1 MDILL
6 IQWGIILLMSLYVL
20 VKGADLFVAGAE
32 RAGLALGWKPF
43 VVGVLVV
50 GIGTSLPELA
60 SSLAGV
66 YSGVPEMVIA
76 NVVGSNIA
84 NILLVLGVIAFLSGP
99 ILIRERLIK
108 TELPIFIIATVH
120 FTAVVF
126 DGVIDRAEGL
136 LLVGTLGAYF
146 WYLLYDS
153 HEAKTDV
160 SGSSQTAKRLQL
172 RDILTLLVGLAA
184 VLAGAKFAV
193 DMTVNIATLMGISLT
208 FITITVIAIGTSLP
222 ELAVSLQ
229 AVRRKQSE
237 MAVGNIFGSSAF
249 NMLAVAGVPALFV
262 SLPAGVEV
270 MTLGLGVMVAASIIL
285 FVSGL
290 ARQVMRWEGLMLL
303 LFFAFFVG
311 KLITLL

>member
-1 MDILL
+1 MDIIL
-6 IQWGIILLMSLYVL
+6 IQWGIILMFSLYIL
-20 VKGADLFVAGAE
+20 VKGADLFVGGAE
-32 RAGLALGWKPF
+32 RVGVALGWKQF
-43 VVGVLVV
+43 VIGVLIV

-66 YSGVPEMVIA
+66 YAGVPQLVIA
-76 NVVGSNIA
+76 NVVGSNIT

-153 HEAKTDV
+153 NAVTTEMAKTAQRNKV
-160 SGSSQTAKRLQL
+160 QL
-172 RDILTLLVGLAA
+172 RDVATLVLGLAA

-193 DMTVNIATLMGISLT
+193 DMSINIATFLGVSLT

-229 AVRRKQSE
+229 AVKQKRTD

-249 NMLAVAGVPALFV
+249 NMLAVAGVPALFI

-270 MTLGLGVMVAASIIL
+270 MGLGLGVMIAASIIL

-290 ARQVMRWEGLMLL
+290 ARQMMRWEGLMLL
-303 LFFAFFVG
+303 LFFAFFIG
-311 KLITLL
+311 KLLTYL

>member
-1 MDILL
+1 MDMLL
-6 IQWGIILLMSLYVL
+6 IQWGIILILSLYVL
-20 VKGADLFVAGAE
+20 VKGADLFVGGAE
-32 RAGLALGWKPF
+32 RVGVALGWKQF
-43 VVGVLVV
+43 VVGVLIV
-50 GIGTSLPELA
+50 GVGTSLPELA

-66 YSGVPEMVIA
+66 FSGVPELVIA

-99 ILIRERLIK
+99 ILIKERLIK

-120 FTAVVF
+120 FTAVVI

-153 HEAKTDV
+153 QVVQQEDATP
-160 SGSSQTAKRLQL
+160 TPKRVAWQ
-172 RDILTLLVGLAA
+172 DILTVLVGLAA

-193 DMTVNIATLMGISLT
+193 DMTINIATLLGVSLT
-208 FITITVIAIGTSLP
+208 FLTITVIAIGTSLP
-222 ELAVSLQ
+222 ELAVSIQ
-229 AVRRKQSE
+229 AVRKHQTE

-249 NMLAVAGVPALFV
+249 NLLAVAGIPALIM

-303 LFFAFFVG
+303 LFFAFFIG
-311 KLITLL
+311 KLISLL

>member
-1 MDILL
+1 MDMIL
-6 IQWGIILLMSLYVL
+6 IQWGIILVLSLYVL
-20 VKGADLFVAGAE
+20 VKGADLFVDGAK
-32 RAGLALGWKPF
+32 RVGTALGWKQF
-43 VVGVLVV
+43 VVGVLIV
-50 GIGTSLPELA
+50 GVGTSLPELA

-66 YSGVPEMVIA
+66 FSGVPELVIA

-99 ILIRERLIK
+99 ILIKERLIK

-153 HEAKTDV
+153 QVVQHVDATPAPKRVAWQDV
-160 SGSSQTAKRLQL
+160 
-172 RDILTLLVGLAA
+172 LTVLVGLAA

-193 DMTVNIATLMGISLT
+193 DMTINIATLLGVSLT
-208 FITITVIAIGTSLP
+208 FLTITVIAIGTSLP
-222 ELAVSLQ
+222 ELAVSIQ
-229 AVRRKQSE
+229 AVRKQQTE

-249 NMLAVAGVPALFV
+249 NLLAVAGIPALIM

-303 LFFAFFVG
+303 LFFAFFIG
-311 KLITLL
+311 KLISLL

>member
-66 YSGVPEMVIA
+66 YSGVPEIVIA

-160 SGSSQTAKRLQL
+160 SEPSQTTKRLQL

-303 LFFAFFVG
+303 LFFAFFMG
-311 KLITLL
+311 KLINLL

>member
-1 MDILL
+1 MEIVF
-6 IQWGIILLMSLYVL
+6 IQWGIILVLSLFVL
-20 VKGADLFVAGAE
+20 VKGADIFVNGAE
-32 RAGLALGWKPF
+32 RLGIALGWKQF
-43 VVGVLVV
+43 VVGVLIV
-50 GIGTSLPELA
+50 GVGTSLPELA
-60 SSLAGV
+60 ASLAGV
-66 YSGVPEMVIA
+66 YAEVPELVIA

-99 ILIRERLIK
+99 LLIKERLIK

-153 HEAKTDV
+153 QVVKTEQASMTESTSLKLYDV
-160 SGSSQTAKRLQL
+160 
-172 RDILTLLVGLAA
+172 LTVVLGLAA
-184 VLAGAKFAV
+184 VLVGAKFAV
-193 DMTVNIATLMGISLT
+193 DMTINIATLLGVSLT
-208 FITITVIAIGTSLP
+208 FLTITVIAIGTSLP

-229 AVRRKQSE
+229 AIRHGQTE

-249 NMLAVAGVPALFV
+249 NLLAVAGIPALFV
-262 SLPAGVEV
+262 SLPAGAEV
-270 MTLGLGVMVAASIIL
+270 MSLGLGVMVAASIIL

-311 KLITLL
+311 KLITLI